1 MAHGHKIEIKPE
13 FFSGNKKA
21 TKFSLILIVLGL
33 LLTIIGVVT
42 TPKTQPAKEEAATHQ
57 HDANHDVADAAPH
70 LNYYGDHQVNHPLP
84 PPTPEDAGAHKPWY
98 ARVYANIFANSYFFL
113 LISSLSL
120 FFLALQYV
128 ANAGWTTVF
137 KRVIEAATKFLP
149 IAAGM
154 FILIL
159 IIGKTDLFHWAHY
172 EHEGLKPGDAGYDK
186 ILDGKSWFLNS
197 SFFIGGIVLIPLI
210 WYLMGNKLSSLSKK
224 EDAEGGL
231 TPFKK
236 SIRWSAGFTVFFAFS
251 ISVLSWLAIMSIDA
265 HWYSTIFS
273 VYNFATGFVAALC
286 VITLFVLY
294 LKSIGHLQLVTDE
307 HIHDLGK
314 FIFAFSIFWGY
325 IWIAQL
331 LLIWY
336 AHIPEEVYY
345 YQVRLMDQWKPYF
358 YINLALNFV
367 LPFFA
372 LMTRDAK
379 RNPRI
384 LATVALLVL
393 LGHWIDVYLMVM
405 PGSIGSLANLGFLEV
420 GMLLLF
426 SGAFIYLTLI
436 ALTKRALVAMNHPY
450 LEESAHHDV
459 GV

>member
-1 MAHGHKIEIKPE
+1 MAHGHKIELKQE

-33 LLTIIGVVT
+33 LLTIIGIAT
-42 TPKTQPAKEEAATHQ
+42 APKTHPSNEGASSEEHHHVAADNNT
-57 HDANHDVADAAPH
+57 PR

-84 PPTPEDAGAHKPWY
+84 PPIPEDAGVHKPWY
-98 ARVYANIFANSYFFL
+98 SRVYANILTNSYFFVL
-113 LISSLSL
+113 VSCLAL
-120 FFLALQYV
+120 FFLALQYI

-137 KRVIEAATKFLP
+137 KRVIESVVAFLP
-149 IAAGM
+149 IASIIL
-154 FILIL
+154 ILIL
-159 IIGKTDLFHWAHY
+159 IIGKSDLYHWAHY
-172 EHEGLKPGDAGYDK
+172 EHEALKPGEPGYDK
-186 ILDGKSWFLNS
+186 ILSGKSWFLNS
-197 SFFIGGIVLIPLI
+197 SFFIGGIIIIPLVWFLI
-210 WYLMGNKLSSLSKK
+210 GKKLSSLSVR

-236 SIRWSAGFTVFFAFS
+236 SIRWSAAFTVFFIFS
-251 ISVLSWLAIMSIDA
+251 ISVLSWLVIMSVDA

-286 VITLFVLY
+286 AITLIVLY
-294 LKSIGHLQLVTDE
+294 LKSIGHLNLVTDE

-325 IWIAQL
+325 IWISQF

-358 YINLALNFV
+358 YINIVINFV
-367 LPFFA
+367 IPFFV

-379 RNPRI
+379 RNPKLLGWIAVI
-384 LATVALLVL
+384 LLF
-393 LGHWIDVYLMVM
+393 GHWIDVYLMVM
-405 PGSIGSLANLGFLEV
+405 PGTIGSLAQFGMLEI

-426 SGAFIYLTLI
+426 TGTFIYLTLLS
-436 ALTKRALVAMNHPY
+436 LTKRALVPINHPY

>member
-1 MAHGHKIEIKPE
+1 MAHGHKIELKQE

-21 TKFSLILIVLGL
+21 TKFSIILIVVGL
-33 LLTIIGVVT
+33 LLTIAGVVT
-42 TPKTQPAKEEAATHQ
+42 LPKNGASHEGTATETHHDH
-57 HDANHDVADAAPH
+57 HDATATTPH

-98 ARVYANIFANSYFFL
+98 SRIYANILTNSYFFVL
-113 LISSLSL
+113 VSGLAL
-120 FFLALQYV
+120 FFLALQYI

-137 KRVIEAATKFLP
+137 KRVIEAVTTFLP
-149 IAAGM
+149 IAAIIM
-154 FILIL
+154 IVILL
-159 IIGKTDLFHWAHY
+159 VGKTDLYHWAHY
-172 EHEGLKPGDAGYDK
+172 EHEGLKPGDVGYDK
-186 ILDGKSWFLNS
+186 VLSGKSWFLNS
-197 SFFIGGIVLIPLI
+197 SFFIGGIVLIPLVWI
-210 WYLMGNKLSSLSKK
+210 LINRKLSSLSLK

-231 TPFKK
+231 FAFKK
-236 SIRWSAGFTVFFAFS
+236 SIRWSAAFSVFFAFS
-251 ISVLSWLAIMSIDA
+251 VSVLSWLVVMSIDA

-286 VITLFVLY
+286 AITLLVLY
-294 LKSIGHLQLVTDE
+294 LKSIGHLELVTDE

-325 IWIAQL
+325 IWIAQF

-358 YINLALNFV
+358 YINTVINFV
-367 LPFFA
+367 VPFFF

-379 RNPRI
+379 RNPK
-384 LATVALLVL
+384 LLGFVALLL
-393 LGHWIDVYLMVM
+393 LFGHWIDVYLMVM
-405 PGSIGSLANLGFLEV
+405 PGSIGSLAKFGLLEI

-426 SGAFIYLTLI
+426 SGLFIYLVLI
-436 ALTKRALVAMNHPY
+436 ALTKRALVPINHPY
-450 LEESAHHDV
+450 LEESAHHNV